1 MDEADPKAAPEPGT
15 PASGSALDP
24 PPESIEALAR
34 LEAELDAARARVV
47 ASGQEAEAERVRAAE
62 LRERYLRLAAEFDN
76 FRKRKERDLD
86 EARVRAREEVIQ
98 RFLDVLSNFD
108 RALEG
113 HGDAEALHQGMTL
126 IHRQIKTVL
135 EAMGVQRIDTE
146 GHLFDPARHEAVLR
160 EETTRYKD
168 GVIITE
174 LEKGYTLHGRVL
186 RPARVKVAAAPPPPP
201 EGEGGQPPG

>member
-1 MDEADPKAAPEPGT
+1 MADLQKV
-15 PASGSALDP
+15 LDDAQK
-24 PPESIEALAR
+24 ALA
-34 LEAELDAARARVV
+34 EE
-47 ASGQEAEAERVRAAE
+47 
-62 LRERYLRLAAEFDN
+62 RERSAKLRDQFQRLAADFDN
-76 FRKRKERDLD
+76 FRKRKDRDLD

-135 EAMGVQRIDTE
+135 EAVGVQRIDTD
-146 GHLFDPARHEAVLR
+146 GHLFDPNLHEAVIR
-160 EETTRYKD
+160 EETTRYKE
-168 GVIITE
+168 GVVIAE

-186 RPARVKVAAAPPPPP
+186 RPARVKVAVAPPPGKGDEPP
-201 EGEGGQPPG
+201 AGAT